1 MLAALVF
8 GACVALPA
16 QNCTVTSYG
25 QGCGPVATGIVT
37 PNGNTARFDF
47 TVTAAPR
54 SRVLL
59 VVGVN
64 ETATPLPFTS
74 CLLLTELAFTQQHRT
89 DAAGQWLFS
98 HAIAGGGTFT
108 GLRPDPVHPVRSRLE
123 RRPVALPEQ
132 RPLDGLRRRL
142 LTAARRRRRSAGVGP
157 SAPS

>member
-1 MLAALVF
+1 MRVFRNHTATMFRLSMLAALVF

-89 DAAGQWLFS
+89 DAAGQWSFS

-108 GLRPDPVHPVRSRLE
+108 GYARIQFIQFD
-123 RRPVALPEQ
+123 
-132 RPLDGLRRRL
+132 LDSNGGLSLFPSNGL
-142 LTAARRRRRSAGVGP
+142 LMDCGGGS
-157 SAPS
+157 